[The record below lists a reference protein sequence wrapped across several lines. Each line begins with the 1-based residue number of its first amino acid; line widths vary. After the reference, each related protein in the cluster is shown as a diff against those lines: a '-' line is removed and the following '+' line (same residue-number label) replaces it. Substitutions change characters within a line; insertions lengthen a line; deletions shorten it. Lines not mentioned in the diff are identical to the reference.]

1 MNLGRGESVWDD
13 ITHRFPEK
21 VADRTN
27 GDESANSYEFYKE
40 DVKALVEAGVHFYR
54 FSISWSRVLPTGDIS
69 SINELGLQYYDDL
82 INELVKNKIEPMV
95 TMYHWD
101 MPQRLQSLGGMPN
114 PLIVDYFEQYA
125 KLLFERY
132 SDRVSTKSN

>member
-13 ITHRFPEK
+13 ITHRYPEK
-21 VADRTN
+21 VVDGLN
-27 GDESANSYEFYKE
+27 GDVSANSYELYKE
-40 DVKALVEAGVHFYR
+40 DVKALVEAGMNFYR

-82 INELVKNKIEPMV
+82 INELIRNKIEPMV

-101 MPQRLQSLGGMPN
+101 LPQRLQQLGGMPN
-114 PLIVDYFEQYA
+114 PIIVDYFEQYA

-132 SDRVSTKSN
+132 ADRVSIR

>member
-13 ITHRFPEK
+13 ITHRYPEK
-21 VADRTN
+21 VVDGLN
-27 GDESANSYEFYKE
+27 GDVSANSYEFYKE
-40 DVKALVEAGVHFYR
+40 DVKALVEAGMNFYR

-82 INELVKNKIEPMV
+82 INELIRNKIEPMV

-101 MPQRLQSLGGMPN
+101 LPQRLQQLGGMPN
-114 PLIVDYFEQYA
+114 PIIVDYFEQYA

-132 SDRVSTKSN
+132 ADRVSIR